1 MARTHKLLVVALGLL
16 TLAGAGSYAYVSRR
30 PEPTAKEEK
39 FEDISPE
46 DMERWMQ
53 DIGYTE

>member
-1 MARTHKLLVVALGLL
+1 MARTQKILVVTLGLL
-16 TLAGAGSYAYVSRR
+16 SLAGAGGYAYVQSRPDPR
-30 PEPTAKEEK
+30 PQEQK
-39 FEDISPE
+39 FEDVSPE

>member
-16 TLAGAGSYAYVSRR
+16 TLAGAGGYAYVSRQ
-30 PEPTAKEEK
+30 PKPAGKEEK

>member
-1 MARTHKLLVVALGLL
+1 MARTHKLLVVALALL
-16 TLAGAGSYAYVSRR
+16 TLAGAGGYAYVSRQ
-30 PEPTAKEEK
+30 PEAAAKEEK

>member
-1 MARTHKLLVVALGLL
+1 MARSRKILLVALSLL
-16 TLAGAGSYAYVSRR
+16 TLAGAGGYAYVKSR
-30 PEPTAKEEK
+30 PDPSPQEQK
-39 FEDISPE
+39 FEDVSPE